1 MDLCCYGKNR
11 AKKTEGN
18 HIGISNVQRRIH
30 LLCGKEYGLSY
41 SENTDGGVTA
51 HIRLPLTMEE
61 FL

>member
-1 MDLCCYGKNR
+1 MEKTEQ
-11 AKKTEGN
+11 KTEGN